1 MSILPLPPPPSPD
14 ELRAIG
20 IRPNEYRLIDTTET
34 WWRVHRTTAV
44 HTLAWNAFRT
54 FGPVLR
60 FDPHP
65 QPRGHHPTHGV
76 WYGATNPGA
85 ALGEAFQND
94 RTIDRAFE
102 IPYLTGLRFTRTLHL
117 LDVSTDSTGHWPTR
131 AGGTY
136 AISTAGHDH
145 TQRWARA
152 IVDAFP
158 HLDGISYNSRFTG
171 ALCAALFSR
180 AQDAMPTAPLT
191 SRALTDPALAT
202 RLAGVADKLGYKVV

>member
-20 IRPNEYRLIDTTET
+20 IRPNEYRHSDTTET

-65 QPRGHHPTHGV
+65 QPRGHHPAHGV

-85 ALGEAFQND
+85 ALGEAFQHD

-117 LDVSTDSTGHWPTR
+117 LDVSTDSTGHWPPAPAEPMPSPPPDTTTPR
-131 AGGTY
+131 GGPAPSSTHSL
-136 AISTAGHDH
+136 ISTASATTAASPGPSAQPCSPERR
-145 TQRWARA
+145 TRCRPLPS
-152 IVDAFP
+152 P
-158 HLDGISYNSRFTG
+158 HER
-171 ALCAALFSR
+171 
-180 AQDAMPTAPLT
+180 
-191 SRALTDPALAT
+191 
-202 RLAGVADKLGYKVV
+202 